1 MMSQLQSLEPL
12 LTWIALFVCLLAL
25 SAGRDVVLVFY
36 RLNLSPLA
44 KFPGPSL
51 AAATHWY
58 EVYYNLCSKGGGQ
71 WDFQTRRLHQRY
83 GPIVRINPDE
93 LHIDDSD

>member
-1 MMSQLQSLEPL
+1 MDRTLR
-12 LTWIALFVCLLAL
+12 L
-25 SAGRDVVLVFY
+25 SVGPIRWSGRRLGLY
-36 RLNLSPLA
+36 RLYLSPLA